1 MAEIVR
7 EPRIAHIVWQVL
19 TITERRKLS
28 WIWLLILIGMVIETL
43 SLGLVLPLVGLLTT
57 GDYLSKYPKFFEWL
71 GEPSDQ
77 QVLVFGAFV
86 LVVVFGLKN
95 LFLFV
100 SASVQRRFINNASSR
115 VSQMVFRNYLTQP
128 YEFHLGQNTSTLIRN
143 AENANSVITGGLD
156 PFLVLLTDGLVAVGL
171 FVLLMVVEPLGTV
184 CVLVVFGSAAFGF
197 QSATRSRI
205 TEWGRLRKIHM
216 KMVLQHL
223 QQGLGGVKEIKV
235 LGREREF
242 LSEHQLHLNL
252 SMDINRKYSL
262 IQMLPR
268 LWLEVLTIFGLAVLV
283 FVMANTRD
291 DISTFLPTLGLFAAT
306 AFRIIPSIGRIIA
319 SFQTIAF
326 SAPLIRTVHQDLLAA
341 PSAVAEGSQN
351 VEFNRE
357 IKFDS
362 VCFQY
367 SAAHKPSL
375 TSISLSI
382 EKGESVGIV
391 GPSGAGKS
399 TLVDILL
406 GLLSPTSGKV
416 TVDGSDIAHASRAWQ
431 QQIGYVPQSIYLTD
445 DTLRRNVALGIPADN
460 IDDRAVDSA
469 IRAAQLENFVRG
481 LPEGLETVVG
491 ERGVRLSGGQRQRI
505 GIARALYGNPQV
517 LVLDEAT
524 SSLDNETE
532 NGVMDG
538 VHAMRGEKT
547 LVIVA
552 HRLST
557 VSSCSRIFR
566 IENAELVA
574 VSNHKLS

>member
-7 EPRIAHIVWQVL
+7 EPRIAHIVWHVL

-283 FVMANTRD
+283 FVT
-291 DISTFLPTLGLFAAT
+291 
-306 AFRIIPSIGRIIA
+306 
-319 SFQTIAF
+319 
-326 SAPLIRTVHQDLLAA
+326 PL
-341 PSAVAEGSQN
+341 
-351 VEFNRE
+351 
-357 IKFDS
+357 
-362 VCFQY
+362 
-367 SAAHKPSL
+367 
-375 TSISLSI
+375 
-382 EKGESVGIV
+382 ESN
-391 GPSGAGKS
+391 
-399 TLVDILL
+399 L
-406 GLLSPTSGKV
+406 
-416 TVDGSDIAHASRAWQ
+416 
-431 QQIGYVPQSIYLTD
+431 
-445 DTLRRNVALGIPADN
+445 
-460 IDDRAVDSA
+460 
-469 IRAAQLENFVRG
+469 
-481 LPEGLETVVG
+481 
-491 ERGVRLSGGQRQRI
+491 
-505 GIARALYGNPQV
+505 
-517 LVLDEAT
+517 
-524 SSLDNETE
+524 
-532 NGVMDG
+532 
-538 VHAMRGEKT
+538 
-547 LVIVA
+547 
-552 HRLST
+552 
-557 VSSCSRIFR
+557 IFR
-566 IENAELVA
+566 FLNWLRFDLTW
-574 VSNHKLS
+574 SFK